1 MTSQTSSA
9 ILGLD
14 PVFAHIDA
22 NRQPFLDRLLDYV
35 RHPSI
40 SAQNIGMREV
50 AGMLVDM
57 LAKLGMSSEIIE
69 TTGHPVVLG
78 RYEIDPAKPTVMLY
92 GHYDVQPPDPLAEWV
107 SPPFEPTIRDG
118 RIYARGIGDSKGQHF
133 AQILALESHLA
144 VHGTLPCNVV
154 VLLEG
159 EEEIGSPSLAGFIRD
174 NIEKLKVDFMVA
186 ADGPLHES
194 GLPTIILGVRGI
206 VPFDLVARGANRDT
220 HSGIYG
226 GVVPNPLWKLVHLL
240 ASMKT
245 PEGLITI
252 EGLHDPVVPPT
263 AAARESAAGL
273 PLDMDAYM
281 ADLGISEFDEPKA
294 RPFFDR
300 LMFHPTL
307 TIAGIHG
314 GYGGEGSKSVIP
326 GEAIAKCE
334 IRMVDAMTPEQVL
347 DRVEA
352 HVKRHAPGVELVR
365 RHGMLP
371 SRTPVESPYTAV
383 IRRAVVAARGV
394 EPLLIPMAGGTNP
407 SYVFTK
413 VLGVPAFTLP
423 YANADEHNHAPNE
436 NLKISCFY
444 DGIRTGAALL
454 ATLGLGVESHE

>member
-1 MTSQTSSA
+1 MTEQ
-9 ILGLD
+9 IPGLD
-14 PVFAHIDA
+14 PVFAHIEA
-22 NRQPFLDRLLDYV
+22 NRQAFLDRLLDYV

-57 LAKLGMSSEIIE
+57 LARLGLKSEIIE
-69 TTGHPVVLG
+69 TTGHPVVLA

-92 GHYDVQPPDPLAEWV
+92 GHYDVQPPDPLEEWV
-107 SPPFEPTIRDG
+107 SPPFEPTVRDG

-133 AQILALESHLA
+133 AQILAIESHLA

-174 NIEKLKVDFMVA
+174 NIEKLKVDFVVM

-194 GLPTIILGVRGI
+194 GLPTIIFGVRGI
-206 VPFDLVARGANRDT
+206 VTFDLIARGANRDT

-252 EGLHDPVVPPT
+252 EGLNDPVIPPT
-263 AAARESAAGL
+263 PAARASAAEL
-273 PLDMDAYM
+273 PLDIEEYM
-281 ADLGISEFDEPKA
+281 TDLGIAELDEPKA

-307 TIAGIHG
+307 TITGIHG
-314 GYGGEGSKSVIP
+314 GYGGQGSKSVIP
-326 GEAIAKCE
+326 GEAFAKCE

-347 DRVEA
+347 EKVAA
-352 HVKRHAPGVELVR
+352 HVKRHAPDVEVVK

-371 SRTPVESPYTAV
+371 ASTPVESPYTTV
-383 IRRAVVAARGV
+383 IRRAVVQARGV
-394 EPLLIPMAGGTNP
+394 EPLLIPRAGGSNP

-413 VLGVPAFTLP
+413 VLGVPTFTLP

-436 NLKISCFY
+436 NLKISCFH

-454 ATLGLGVESHE
+454 ATLGLGVEAET

>member
-1 MTSQTSSA
+1 MTEPMP
-9 ILGLD
+9 GLD
-14 PVFAHIDA
+14 PVFAHIEA
-22 NRQPFLDRLLDYV
+22 NRQTFLDRLLDYV

-57 LAKLGMSSEIIE
+57 LDSLGMKSEIIE

-78 RYEIDPAKPTVMLY
+78 RYEVDPAKPTVMLY
-92 GHYDVQPPDPLAEWV
+92 GHYDVQPPDPLEEWV
-107 SPPFEPTIRDG
+107 SPPFEPTVRDG

-133 AQILALESHLA
+133 AQILAIESHLA

-154 VLLEG
+154 MLLEG
-159 EEEIGSPSLAGFIRD
+159 EEEIGSPSLASFIRD
-174 NIEKLKVDFMVA
+174 TSEKLKVDFVVV

-194 GLPTIILGVRGI
+194 GLPTIIFGVRGI
-206 VPFDLVARGANRDT
+206 VTFDLVARGANRDT

-252 EGLHDPVVPPT
+252 EGLHDPIVPPSST
-263 AAARESAAGL
+263 ARASAAAIPVDIDE
-273 PLDMDAYM
+273 YM
-281 ADLGISEFDEPKA
+281 TDLGIAEFDEPNG

-307 TIAGIHG
+307 SIAGIHG
-314 GYGGEGSKSVIP
+314 GYGGQGSKSVIP
-326 GEAIAKCE
+326 SEAIAKCE
-334 IRMVDAMTPEQVL
+334 IRMIDAMTPAQVL
-347 DRVEA
+347 EKVAA
-352 HVKRHAPGVELVR
+352 HVKRHAPDVELVV

-371 SRTPVESPYTAV
+371 SSTPVESPYTAV
-383 IRRAVVAARGV
+383 IRRAVVKARGV

-413 VLGVPAFTLP
+413 VLGVPTFTLP

-436 NLKISCFY
+436 NLKISCFH

-454 ATLGLGVESHE
+454 AVLGLGIETEE